1 MKLPV
6 NLLKI
11 DKSLIDDIE
20 TNQTMRD
27 MVDSVIY
34 MGHIM
39 NCEVISEG
47 VENENQLAMLK
58 EHKCDF
64 IQGFVWG
71 KPQSFSD
78 TEQLC
83 LQQEA

>member
-11 DKSLIDDIE
+11 DKSLIDNIE
-20 TNQTMRD
+20 TDPVMCD

-47 VENENQLAMLK
+47 VENENQLEILR

-71 KPQSFSD
+71 KPLPFETAID
-78 TEQLC
+78 LC
-83 LQQEA
+83 K